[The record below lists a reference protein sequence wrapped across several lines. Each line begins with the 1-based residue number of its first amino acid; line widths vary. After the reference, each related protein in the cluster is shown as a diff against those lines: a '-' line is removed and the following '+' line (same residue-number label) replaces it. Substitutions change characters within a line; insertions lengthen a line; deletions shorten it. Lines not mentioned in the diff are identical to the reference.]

1 MSEPSQQDQNSMFN
15 SEVNYFGLTN
25 YRNQFRK
32 FGIKTDDRRRH
43 MYVIGK
49 TGMGKTT
56 ILENMVLN
64 DIYAGH
70 GIGLVDP
77 HGDFAE
83 KVLNYIPPHRINDIV
98 YFNPSDLDFPVGFN
112 VLESI
117 NEEYRHLV
125 ASGLMGVFK
134 KIWPDVWSARMEY
147 IMNNSILA
155 LIGFPDAT
163 LMGINRMLSD
173 EDYREKVISVVKD
186 PVVKA
191 FWDVEFASYSDKYK
205 QEAVAPIQNKIGQ
218 FLSASVIRNIVAQ
231 VKSTINI
238 REIMDTR
245 KIFIMNLSKGR
256 IGEDS
261 SRLLGGMLITKIQ
274 LSAMERVDTPEKERK
289 DFFLYVD
296 EFQNFATESFSN
308 ILSEARKYR
317 LDLIMAHQ
325 YMEQLEEGV
334 RAAVIGNVGTMAM
347 FRVGSTDADILA
359 KEFAPTFT
367 EEDLV
372 NLPKFHIYLKL
383 MIDGVASRPF
393 SALTLPPIAAAT
405 GSLDKVLRVSR
416 ERYGTPRAVIE
427 EKIAKWSGVFEP
439 KEPGSGSGGGNSG
452 GGSKAGGSGK
462 PSFGNKSGG
471 GKPSGSFNKNSSSSN
486 SGSKG
491 KPLPPR
497 SSPPPKITSAPPS
510 VSSVPPVAVV
520 NPSESGISL
529 SQISKKPQAHQPV
542 TPPTAQPSQSPKPR
556 VEEPKVPQ
564 ITVPA
569 QPSSQPSNQT
579 VSSPPSSATG
589 QPSVSHP
596 EVQTPPPSIVQKPEM
611 SSQDKIPSAPQTIAS
626 EPPQK
631 NPPQPSSEIKKSVA
645 SPLVSPIPANPQPT
659 SSSQNT
665 VQRPPSSP
673 LTNSPKPSH
682 NTQPKNN
689 NPRRDQSSQK
699 TREQRNRP
707 NQHQSSKKIPMNE
720 TRNNVTPSARSA
732 EKTVSLSALA
742 QKNTSPP
749 SLPNQKK
756 ISSPPNKVE
765 SSSTLPPTVS
775 SPPSVSPASSS
786 VPKILKPGEVI
797 RLEE

>member
-1 MSEPSQQDQNSMFN
+1 MSNEQQSSSQNSMYN
-15 SEVNYFGLTN
+15 PEVNYFGLTN

-83 KVLNYIPPHRINDIV
+83 KVLNYVPPHRINDIV

-112 VLESI
+112 ILESV

-147 IMNNSILA
+147 ILNNTILA
-155 LIGFPDAT
+155 LIGYPDTT
-163 LMGINRMLSD
+163 LLGINRLLSD
-173 EDYREKVISVVKD
+173 DDYRSKVIAAVKD

-218 FLSASVIRNIVAQ
+218 FLSASIIRNIVAQ

-238 REIMDTR
+238 REIMDSR

-325 YMEQLEEGV
+325 YMEQLDEGV
-334 RAAVIGNVGTMAM
+334 RAAVIGNVGTMVM
-347 FRVGSTDADILA
+347 FRVGSTDADILV

-372 NLPKFHIYLKL
+372 NLPKFHVYLKL

-405 GSLDKVLRVSR
+405 GSLEKVLRVSR
-416 ERYGTPRAVIE
+416 ERYGTPRATIE
-427 EKIAKWSGVFEP
+427 EKIAKWSGVFDQ
-439 KEPGSGSGGGNSG
+439 KEAAP
-452 GGSKAGGSGK
+452 AGGSGQ
-462 PSFGNKSGG
+462 KSVGFSKNGG
-471 GKPSGSFNKNSSSSN
+471 GKGGSKPLGGFKNSSGN
-486 SGSKG
+486 PSKG
-491 KPLPPR
+491 KPMPPR
-497 SSPPPKITSAPPS
+497 SSPPPKAVPTNPPREINPINQSETQQEAVSLKQMAPPT
-510 VSSVPPVAVV
+510 
-520 NPSESGISL
+520 
-529 SQISKKPQAHQPV
+529 KPANV
-542 TPPTAQPSQSPKPR
+542 
-556 VEEPKVPQ
+556 VEEQ
-564 ITVPA
+564 RSN
-569 QPSSQPSNQT
+569 SSREVSQGNKSQVSNDL
-579 VSSPPSSATG
+579 S
-589 QPSVSHP
+589 
-596 EVQTPPPSIVQKPEM
+596 
-611 SSQDKIPSAPQTIAS
+611 S
-626 EPPQK
+626 EPPKVTVQ
-631 NPPQPSSEIKKSVA
+631 SSTPTPVNNKSA
-645 SPLVSPIPANPQPT
+645 
-659 SSSQNT
+659 SSSQNQSEPSLS
-665 VQRPPSSP
+665 VSSNKNQGEKNMPPS
-673 LTNSPKPSH
+673 T
-682 NTQPKNN
+682 
-689 NPRRDQSSQK
+689 
-699 TREQRNRP
+699 
-707 NQHQSSKKIPMNE
+707 
-720 TRNNVTPSARSA
+720 SA
-732 EKTVSLSALA
+732 
-742 QKNTSPP
+742 
-749 SLPNQKK
+749 
-756 ISSPPNKVE
+756 
-765 SSSTLPPTVS
+765 
-775 SPPSVSPASSS
+775 PSVRQPDTKSQPASSS
-786 VPKILKPGEVI
+786 KSVPHPQPTQSKNSERQPKKNQSHDQKFSKQNSVQQNQSVSLKTLRNSTLPHQQNQMMQNSVQKNSLEQRMKNPSDNSQKNVLSSIKKEEISPITDSKAVSFNVPPQQTNNAAVLVNQQPQDSSKKKTDIQPVLNHQQIVLPKPESNEQTGDNSGSKTLKPGEVGH
-797 RLEE
+797 L